1 MISIG
6 STLKRVLPFSLFFI
20 SGACGL
26 IYEVVWSRMLVLAVG
41 NTTLA
46 LSLIL
51 AAFMTGLSLGSFY
64 WGRYIEMNPGRAF
77 ATFGGLEIGAGLSAL
92 LLSYAIK
99 FASPMEIWIAQSAGI
114 GSAGQIALRFG
125 ICFLLLLVP
134 TFLMG
139 GSFAVLGRH
148 AIGERQGFGRAT
160 SLLYSVNTAGALAGT
175 LLAGFFFIRLFGHQ
189 GSLMIAAS
197 LNVLI
202 GGIAVSCDFL
212 LKEHAGMT
220 QKPISRK
227 KRRTKDS
234 CVSRATLRRVLLALA
249 ISGFCA
255 MAYQV
260 LWTRL
265 LILIIDN
272 SVYSFTIILSA
283 FLCGMAIGSLINALP
298 ALSGNRAVLLFGIV
312 EIGIAL
318 TAYAFPFWIH
328 YQQRAGEESYLRF
341 LLMTVPAFGILPPTL
356 LMGMSLPL
364 AAQIYHT
371 VKGRI
376 GESLGTVFAV
386 NTLGGVIGAIG
397 VSFLLIPKLGFRNS
411 MLLLS
416 AGNLVIGVAVML
428 TQIRPFLRRTI
439 LVAVGTLLIAIGI
452 KGMPEN
458 FFSKKYN
465 ALSPDSRITYYKE
478 ALAATATIF
487 EAPDRNLTLYLNG
500 IPEVDTSVLSVRTFY
515 LMGALPG
522 LLHPDPKNALMVT
535 FGAGITASMA
545 AKFVDRLDC
554 VDLADQAREIAPYFA
569 QTNDNIQTSSKVSF
583 YVDDARHYLQ
593 NTDQHYSI
601 IVSDATHPRVYDSW
615 VLFTAEFY
623 SLVEKKLAKDGIF
636 LQWIPFHGL
645 ELNQYMGIVRTFSSV
660 FEHVSIWRMGSA
672 YSLLMATPKALSI
685 DFSLLV
691 KKMIQKD
698 LWEKLSQVGLEN
710 PFMLLTCFS
719 MGEKKIAGM
728 LEAFPRVMTDDSPAH
743 LFFPLNATFEE
754 QYSKWPE
761 QNAKRLSEFE
771 ESVIPYLTNLSTT
784 EEKAEKIVNTLR
796 QYESR
801 F

>member
-1 MISIG
+1 MASNG
-6 STLKRVLPFSLFFI
+6 WRFKAVLPFPLFFI

-46 LSLIL
+46 VSLIL
-51 AAFMTGLSLGSFY
+51 AAFMTGLSLGSYY
-64 WGRYIEMNPGRAF
+64 WGRHIEARSGRAL
-77 ATFGGLEIGAGLSAL
+77 AAFGGLEIGAGLSAL

-99 FASPMEIWIAQSAGI
+99 LASPIEIWIAQSAGI
-114 GSAGQIALRFG
+114 GSAEQIALRFA
-125 ICFLLLLVP
+125 ICFFLLFVP

-139 GSFAVLGRH
+139 GTFAVIGRH
-148 AIGERQGFGRAT
+148 TIDERQGFGRT
-160 SLLYSVNTAGALAGT
+160 ISLLYGVNTAGALTGAF
-175 LLAGFFFIRLFGHQ
+175 LAGFFFIKLLGHQ
-189 GSLMIAAS
+189 GSLAVAAS
-197 LNVLI
+197 LNVMV
-202 GGIAVSCDFL
+202 GIIAIACDFL
-212 LKEHAGMT
+212 IKRQPET
-220 QKPISRK
+220 TPKPISKK
-227 KRRTKDS
+227 KRRVADQS
-234 CVSRATLRRVLLALA
+234 VSRQTLRWVLLALA

-283 FLCGMAIGSLINALP
+283 FLGGMALGSFINALP
-298 ALSGNRAVLLFGIV
+298 ALRGNSAVLLFAVV

-318 TAYAFPFWIH
+318 SAYAFPFWIH
-328 YQQRAGEESYLRF
+328 YQERAGDESYLRF
-341 LLMTVPAFGILPPTL
+341 LLMTVPFGMLPPTL

-364 AAQIYHT
+364 AAQIYHS

-386 NTLGGVIGAIG
+386 NTIGGVLGAIA
-397 VSFLLIPKLGFRNS
+397 VSFLLIPRIGFRNS

-416 AGNLVIGVAVML
+416 SGNLVIGLAVAV
-428 TQIRPFLRRTI
+428 TQIRLLSRRWI
-439 LVAVGTLLIAIGI
+439 LVAAGALLIVIGV
-452 KGMPEN
+452 KVMPEN
-458 FFSKKYN
+458 FFPEKYH
-465 ALSPDSRITYYKE
+465 ALSPDSRVVYYKE

-487 EAPDRNLTLYLNG
+487 ETPERNLVLYLNG
-500 IPEVDTSVLSVRTFY
+500 IPEVDTSLISVRTFY

-522 LLHPDPKNALMVT
+522 LLHPNPKNALMVT
-535 FGAGITASMA
+535 FGAGITASVA
-545 AKFVDRLDC
+545 AKFVDRMDC

-569 QTNDNIQTSSKVSF
+569 RANDEIHTSKKVSLH
-583 YVDDARHYLQ
+583 VDDARHFLQ
-593 NTDQHYSI
+593 NTDQRYSI

-623 SLVEKKLAKDGIF
+623 SLVKEKLAADGIF

-645 ELNQYMGIVRTFSSV
+645 EPGQYMGILRTYSSV
-660 FEHVSIWRMGSA
+660 FEHVSIWRMGNA
-672 YSLLMATPKALSI
+672 YSLLMATPKGLSI
-685 DFSLLV
+685 DFSTLV
-691 KKMIQKD
+691 KRTIQKD
-698 LWEKLSQVGLEN
+698 VWEKLSQVGLEN

-719 MGEKKIAGM
+719 MGEKKIAEM
-728 LEAFPRVMTDDSPAH
+728 LAPFPRILTDDSPAH
-743 LFFPLNATFEE
+743 LFFPFKATFKQ
-754 QYSKWPE
+754 QYSEWPE
-761 QNAKRLSEFE
+761 MNAKHLSDFK
-771 ESVIPYLTNLSTT
+771 ESVIPYLTNLSNT
-784 EEKAEKIVNTLR
+784 EEKAEKIINTMR